1 MSEQNQKTN
10 GVNLDEEAEYK
21 SHMRV
26 PTIFGTISMV
36 VSAGAIGFVAERWLH
51 QQGITTE
58 GLGTYVTIGIVAVA
72 LNALVRLHA
81 IIGWIAYID
90 HPDEKPYGDM
100 TVLDTIAKLE
110 DATEGSMR
118 TFGPILKATAVTL
131 LAIAYLINT
140 NEPEIAASLVLPW
153 VRDYPLAAGAAA
165 AGIGS
170 ALGNVRTV
178 WYFVGD
184 GPIKTACLWFGKIR
198 LGYLV
203 GGFGG
208 FALVTAICSPD
219 LPTTDPMP
227 DQGPTS
233 TPTMVMRTPPPEQQ
247 STPTPTIVI
256 VTPPPNQ
263 QPTPTPTIVMVTP
276 PPDLRPTTTPAVSRP
291 TLTPDL
297 RPSDTSPIATFT
309 PAGLDIPEP

>member
-1 MSEQNQKTN
+1 
-10 GVNLDEEAEYK
+10 
-21 SHMRV
+21 MRV

-118 TFGPILKATAVTL
+118 TFGSILKATAVTL

-203 GGFGG
+203 GGLSG

-219 LPTTDPMP
+219 LPTTNPMP

-233 TPTMVMRTPPPEQQ
+233 TPTMVMRTPPPNLE
-247 STPTPTIVI
+247 STPTPTIVL
-256 VTPPPNQ
+256 
-263 QPTPTPTIVMVTP
+263 VTP
-276 PPDLRPTTTPAVSRP
+276 PPDLQPITTPAVRRP
-291 TLTPDL
+291 TLSPDQ
-297 RPSDTSPIATFT
+297 PQSDTSPIATFT
-309 PAGLDIPEP
+309 PVGPDIPEP